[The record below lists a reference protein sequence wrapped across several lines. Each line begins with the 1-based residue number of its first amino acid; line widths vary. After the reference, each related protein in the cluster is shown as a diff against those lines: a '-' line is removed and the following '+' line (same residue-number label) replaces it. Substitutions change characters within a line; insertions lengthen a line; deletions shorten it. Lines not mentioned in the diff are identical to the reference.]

1 VKVNSGGIHVM
12 YKELYDSMIGCKPGE
27 PGSHTETVWRTTED
41 VFDAVMSTAF
51 FTRVFTD
58 R

>member
-1 VKVNSGGIHVM
+1 M
-12 YKELYDSMIGCKPGE
+12 YKELYNSTIGCKPGE